1 MVELKTKDVPK
12 GYVVCTRED
21 CAVCENC
28 LRHIALKVMTK
39 KEWMI
44 RHVNPKRTQPSTLC
58 EYFRSDR
65 PQVFARGFANMK
77 EEMLPRQYGVFMSR
91 LTDRFGRTGYFER
104 RRGEKLCS
112 PEDIEFIRSV
122 LEDIGMSHLDFDA
135 FEEHYNW
142 DE

>member
-1 MVELKTKDVPK
+1 
-12 GYVVCTRED
+12 
-21 CAVCENC
+21 
-28 LRHIALKVMTK
+28 
-39 KEWMI
+39 
-44 RHVNPKRTQPSTLC
+44 
-58 EYFRSDR
+58 
-65 PQVFARGFANMK
+65 
-77 EEMLPRQYGVFMSR
+77 MLPRQYGVFMSR